1 MTGNYPSAWGL
12 QIESPESVTGALSF
26 RDNYDTLIRTSVFQ
40 ILHDI
45 IRSKG
50 SSPVSATYTAEPPMN
65 GINDS
70 FFEMFSTSNGSLQLS
85 ASSANSMGSLS
96 KYTPRE
102 VVIQHIYQGSNRF
115 PDGRVYL
122 DSTISLLKEALDKL
136 ERDGHIAQY
145 SRGMIDF
152 RVWTRSHELTIGVT
166 VMSTTGITHSVRAT
180 YEERI

>member
-12 QIESPESVTGALSF
+12 QIESPKSVTGALSF

-40 ILHDI
+40 VLHDI

-50 SSPVSATYTAEPPMN
+50 SWPVSATYTAEPPMN
-65 GINDS
+65 GVNDS
-70 FFEMFSTSNGSLQLS
+70 FFEMFTTSNGSLRLS
-85 ASSANSMGSLS
+85 ASSASSMGSLS

-102 VVIQHIYQGSNRF
+102 AVFQQIYQGSNRF
-115 PDGRVYL
+115 PEGRVYL
-122 DSTISLLKEALDKL
+122 DNAVSLLKEALDKL

-145 SRGMIDF
+145 SRGTINF
-152 RVWTRSHELTIGVT
+152 RIFTHSHELMIGVT

-180 YEERI
+180 YEKHI